1 MPQANKKRGRRMQDK
16 KRQRDE
22 EDVQVEQSSK
32 RRKSEAQKDD
42 VDADDTAPTMDDHQ
56 DSMNE
61 AYPPTERPF
70 FGLLDEEEQD
80 HFRNA
85 SDMLEANTFDSA
97 EDKEQFLV
105 SLYREA
111 EGKELK
117 LAQSQSCSRL
127 MERLIQLSTAAQL
140 KTLFQRLSGK

>member
-1 MPQANKKRGRRMQDK
+1 MEGK

-22 EDVQVEQSSK
+22 EDVQPEQSSK
-32 RRKSEAQKDD
+32 RRKSGVENGVGAEDHTDAAEASHQDG
-42 VDADDTAPTMDDHQ
+42 MDD
-56 DSMNE
+56 
-61 AYPPTERPF
+61 AYPHGERPF
-70 FGLLDEEEQD
+70 FGLLDEEEQE

-85 SDMLEANTFDSA
+85 GDMLESNNFESA
-97 EDKEQFLV
+97 EDKEQFLA

-117 LAQSQSCSRL
+117 LAQSQSASRL
-127 MERLIQLSTAAQL
+127 LERLIQLSTAAQL